1 MCTVCVCVCARARER
16 VCACVCACVRVC
28 VCQSAPARV
37 SRRLPDTTSLGGMF
51 ANDAAPSTARAALA
65 YSRSC
70 FSLRL
75 AASSSAA
82 CFCVL
87 SKEFQPA
94 MASMSRKHP
103 CTRIGGQC
111 LDQPEVLRGR
121 RHKKLKYSSTSGGSA
136 HVAVGAARFVQLANL
151 CAWTHDIAPRDPRL
165 TQHHAPS
172 IAAALRCETL
182 PHRRRYGRPIGRPQP
197 PYCLTQSITF
207 LCLDTTPRDSSLSAV
222 LF

>member
-1 MCTVCVCVCARARER
+1 M
-16 VCACVCACVRVC
+16 RVC

-111 LDQPEVLRGR
+111 LNQPEVRRGR

-136 HVAVGAARFVQLANL
+136 HVAVGAARFVQLANF

-172 IAAALRCETL
+172 ISAALRCETL
-182 PHRRRYGRPIGRPQP
+182 PHRRRYGRPIGRSQP
-197 PYCLTQSITF
+197 PYCLTKSIAF
-207 LCLDTTPRDSSLSAV
+207 LCLDTTPRDSSLSVV